1 MVKVIL
7 RLEALLI
14 FLLSLFF
21 FSALNNVSWLAI
33 IAFWILPDI
42 SIPVYLI
49 NKKLGRIAYNLVHN
63 FLPASFAVFVGMLS
77 QSDVIMAFGIAY
89 VSHIALDRALGFGLK
104 YQSGF
109 KDTHL
114 QKV

>member
-1 MVKVIL
+1 MIIV
-7 RLEALLI
+7 
-14 FLLSLFF
+14 FF
-21 FSALNNVSWLAI
+21 
-33 IAFWILPDI
+33 ILPDV

-49 NKKLGRIAYNLVHN
+49 NKTLGRIAYNLVHSY
-63 FLPASFAVFVGMLS
+63 LPASFVVFVGMLS
-77 QSDVIMAFGIAY
+77 QSDLIMAFGIAY

>member
-42 SIPVYLI
+42 SIAGYLL
-49 NKKLGRIAYNLVHN
+49 NKTLGRIIYNLVHN
-63 FLPASFAVFVGMLS
+63 YLPASFVVFVGMLS